1 MAKKILVTGGA
12 GFIGSHTVDL
22 LLARGYGVRI
32 LDALRPP
39 VHRTGEKPPY
49 VPADAEFVKGDVR
62 SREDMLGA
70 LRGVDAVI
78 HLAAYQDYLT
88 DFSTFFHINT
98 VGTFLIYELIVEHR
112 LPIEKVVV
120 ASSQATY
127 GEAKYRCAN
136 AACPLTVASFGSDAA
151 VRYPDLRP
159 EGQLRRRQWDPL
171 CPGCGA
177 VLEPIWTD

>member
-1 MAKKILVTGGA
+1 MPTSGLVIGGA

-22 LLARGYGVRI
+22 LLARGYTVRI

-39 VHRTGEKPPY
+39 VHPQGKKPAYLP
-49 VPADAEFVKGDVR
+49 PEAEFRHGDMR
-62 SREDMLGA
+62 NPEDLLSA
-70 LRGVDAVI
+70 LRGMDTVI

-98 VGTFLIYELIVEHR
+98 VGTAMLYELIVEHR
-112 LPIEKVVV
+112 LPVQKVVV

-136 AACPLTVASFGSDAA
+136 GSCPLTVAAAGPDAA

-159 EGQLRRRQWDPL
+159 EAQLRQRRWEPL
-171 CPGCGA
+171 
-177 VLEPIWTD
+177 

>member
-98 VGTFLIYELIVEHR
+98 VGTSLLYELIVEHR

-120 ASSQATY
+120 ASSQAVY
-127 GEAKYRCAN
+127 GEAKYHCHN
-136 AACPLTVASFGSDAA
+136 PDCPKTDGHLGPDGT

-159 EGQLRRRQWDPL
+159 ERQLRVHQWTPL

-177 VLEPIWTD
+177 PLTPAWT